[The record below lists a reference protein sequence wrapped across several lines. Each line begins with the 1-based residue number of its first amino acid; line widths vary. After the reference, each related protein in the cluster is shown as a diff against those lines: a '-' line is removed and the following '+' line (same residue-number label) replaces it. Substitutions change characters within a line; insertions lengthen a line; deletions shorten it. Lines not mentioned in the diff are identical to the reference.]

1 MAKEKESVIKPLYD
15 VSVYSKYYDT
25 STIYKGATL
34 KFLIESL
41 KRLDGNT
48 KNNAKVGTSVKGNST
63 NSKNTKPL
71 PNMKPI

>member
-15 VSVYSKYYDT
+15 VSVYNQYYNT
-25 STIYKGATL
+25 STIYKGTTL
-34 KFLIESL
+34 KFLIDSL
-41 KRLDGNT
+41 KKLDGNT
-48 KNNAKVGTSVKGNST
+48 KTNAKVGTSVKGSST